1 MQGKTKMFDDENEP
15 KNQPKKL
22 KPLDKLSVDEL
33 REGIQEMKDEIA
45 RYEKE
50 IERKKAHAAAAA
62 SIFKS

>member
-1 MQGKTKMFDDENEP
+1 MFDEDKDNEP
-15 KNQPKKL
+15 RNQPKKL
-22 KPLDKLSVDEL
+22 KPLDKLSIEEL
-33 REGIQEMKDEIA
+33 RTGIQEMKDEIV